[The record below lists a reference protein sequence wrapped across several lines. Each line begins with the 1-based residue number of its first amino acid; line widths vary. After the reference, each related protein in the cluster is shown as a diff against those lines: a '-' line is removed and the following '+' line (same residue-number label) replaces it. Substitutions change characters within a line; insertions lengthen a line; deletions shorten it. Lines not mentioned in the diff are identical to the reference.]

1 MTGLKICTRWRAI
14 SARFSRRISS
24 SLFPENMGPT
34 MTSIQPM
41 FPFTMSTFSPLTS
54 QSSTHHCENTGAL
67 LTRINR
73 CIEKSREGGDGSG
86 PKCIL
91 PRHLVPCHD
100 APRYLRVPNPVFSGQ
115 GIHGRA
121 QFHAALQHFGG
132 EGIRHFD
139 SSGTAERP
147 HT

>member
-1 MTGLKICTRWRAI
+1 
-14 SARFSRRISS
+14 
-24 SLFPENMGPT
+24 MGPT

-73 CIEKSREGGDGSG
+73 RIEKSREGGDCSG

-91 PRHLVPCHD
+91 PRHLVTCHH
-100 APRYLRVPNPVFSGQ
+100 APSSLPLPNPLFSRQ
-115 GIHGRA
+115 AIHPPA
-121 QFHAALQHFGG
+121 YFHSPLQHFARQP
-132 EGIRHFD
+132 IPHFY
-139 SSGTAERP
+139 SS
-147 HT
+147 